1 MILRTIKLRKSY
13 KRCSAYSLEFSPF
26 QRVGHGKTQT
36 CITARV
42 NAENAKGVLTL
53 LNSERAGVLPL
64 VFFEVVKL

>member
-1 MILRTIKLRKSY
+1 MTKLQKLY
-13 KRCSAYSLEFSPF
+13 KRCSAYSLGFYPF
-26 QRVGHGKTQT
+26 QRIEHGKTQT

-64 VFFEVVKL
+64 VQYR